1 MNKKTIIAIVA
12 IVVIVAALLTVY
24 LVTRPAP
31 AAGGKTITVEIKYD
45 EVDREVKITTGAET
59 LADALRE
66 KNLIEGS
73 ESEWGL
79 FITGVDGR
87 TADDAKQEWWSITK
101 DGEMTPTG
109 ADTTMI
115 ADGEHYELT
124 LMVGYDF

>member
-1 MNKKTIIAIVA
+1 MNKKTVIAIVA

-24 LVTRPAP
+24 FVTRPAP
-31 AAGGKTITVEIKYD
+31 VEGGKTVTVEIKYD
-45 EVDREVKITTGAET
+45 EVDKEVKITTSAET

-73 ESEWGL
+73 ESEYGL

-87 TADDAKQEWWSITK
+87 TADDSKQEWWSITK
-101 DGEMTPTG
+101 NGEMTPTG

-115 ADGEHYELT
+115 AEGEHYELT

>member
-1 MNKKTIIAIVA
+1 MNKKTVIAIVS

-24 LVTRPAP
+24 FVTRPAP
-31 AAGGKTITVEIKYD
+31 EAGGKTVTVEIKYD
-45 EVDREVKITTGAET
+45 EVDKEVKITTTAET

-87 TADDAKQEWWSITK
+87 TADDSKQEWWSITK
-101 DGEMTPTG
+101 NGEMTPTG

>member
-1 MNKKTIIAIVA
+1 MNKKAILAIVL
-12 IVVIVAALLTVY
+12 IVALAAALVTTYVL
-24 LVTRPAP
+24 TRPA
-31 AAGGKTITVEIKYD
+31 AQTGGKTITVEIKYD
-45 EVDREVKITTGAET
+45 DVSKEVKISTDAET
-59 LADALRE
+59 LAAALKE

-101 DGEMTPTG
+101 NGEMTPTG

-124 LMVGYDF
+124 LMTGYDF

>member
-1 MNKKTIIAIVA
+1 MNKKTVIAIVS
-12 IVVIVAALLTVY
+12 IVVIVAALLTAY
-24 LVTRPAP
+24 FVTRPAP
-31 AAGGKTITVEIKYD
+31 VEGGKTVTVEIKYD
-45 EVDREVKITTGAET
+45 EVDKEVKITTSAET

-73 ESEWGL
+73 ESEYGL

-87 TADDAKQEWWSITK
+87 TADDSKQEWWSITK
-101 DGEMTPTG
+101 NGEMTPTG

>member
-1 MNKKTIIAIVA
+1 MNKKTITAIVA
-12 IVVIVAALLTVY
+12 IVALVAVLLTVY
-24 LVTRPAP
+24 FVTRPAP
-31 AAGGKTITVEIKYD
+31 VAGGKTITVEIKYD
-45 EVDREVKITTGAET
+45 EVDKEVKITTDAET

-73 ESEWGL
+73 ESEYGL

-87 TADDAKQEWWSITK
+87 TADDSKQEWWSITK

>member
-31 AAGGKTITVEIKYD
+31 TAGGKTITVEIKYD
-45 EVDREVKITTGAET
+45 EVDKEVKITTDAET

-66 KNLIEGS
+66 QNLIEGS

-101 DGEMTPTG
+101 NGEMTPTG
-109 ADTTMI
+109 ADTTLI

-124 LMVGYDF
+124 LITGYDF

>member
-1 MNKKTIIAIVA
+1 MNKKTILAIVL
-12 IVVIVAALLTVY
+12 IVALVAVLLTVY
-24 LVTRPAP
+24 FVTRPAP
-31 AAGGKTITVEIKYD
+31 EVGGKTITVEIKYD
-45 EVDREVKITTGAET
+45 EVSKEVKINTDAET
-59 LADALRE
+59 LAAALKE

-101 DGEMTPTG
+101 NGEMTPTG